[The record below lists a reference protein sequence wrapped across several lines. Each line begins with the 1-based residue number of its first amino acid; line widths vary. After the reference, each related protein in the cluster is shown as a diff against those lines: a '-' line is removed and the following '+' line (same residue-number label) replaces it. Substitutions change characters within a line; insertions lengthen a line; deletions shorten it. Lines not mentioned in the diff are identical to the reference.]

1 MRINN
6 VTYEAIIQNHFKRPT
21 YGIVIVRLMDLPRG
35 ALGDFQYS
43 TFSSPSAAPAQLSR
57 YIRRPLSR
65 GFIQAALAHARDI
78 QARECLP

>member
-6 VTYEAIIQNHFKRPT
+6 VTYGAIIQNHFKRPT

-43 TFSSPSAAPAQLSR
+43 TFSVHRQRRHNYRVTSVAPFHIYSS
-57 YIRRPLSR
+57 RPLER
-65 GFIQAALAHARDI
+65 TRPRA
-78 QARECLP
+78 